1 MASSHGLKPQSDLRN
16 STGILSATIK
26 HIAEG
31 NPIKLAEATGRFLT
45 ETIRCYITT
54 PFPWITSSSFII
66 TAAIIIVS
74 IIFLRKFGHT
84 VFRELFPWNEEQP
97 VHVQLRRE
105 KALHECEKLLCECE
119 EQLEREE
126 AEWQRRKDQVIRERP
141 QDTASLEYISGQPEE
156 F

>member
-1 MASSHGLKPQSDLRN
+1 M
-16 STGILSATIK
+16 
-26 HIAEG
+26 
-31 NPIKLAEATGRFLT
+31 
-45 ETIRCYITT
+45 
-54 PFPWITSSSFII
+54 
-66 TAAIIIVS
+66 
-74 IIFLRKFGHT
+74 
-84 VFRELFPWNEEQP
+84 
-97 VHVQLRRE
+97 QLRRE